1 MKNDIPNIAKINMTR
16 NSSRQILNRAG
27 SDIANANS
35 NVLMPF
41 APFTRRSTLP
51 TFATLTT
58 LSKVGETKY
67 FSIMSLKTKPEDKL
81 YKLIFICHI
90 LYFVS
95 FN

>member
-1 MKNDIPNIAKINMTR
+1 M
-16 NSSRQILNRAG
+16 NRAG

-35 NVLMPF
+35 SVLMPF

-81 YKLIFICHI
+81 DKLIFICHI

-95 FN
+95 NFNCKYLFLLTKNRKHDNDEVK